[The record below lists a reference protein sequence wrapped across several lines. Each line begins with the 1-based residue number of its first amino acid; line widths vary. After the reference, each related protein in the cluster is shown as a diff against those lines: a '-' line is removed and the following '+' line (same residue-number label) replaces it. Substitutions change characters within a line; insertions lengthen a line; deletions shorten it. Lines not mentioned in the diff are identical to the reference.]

1 MPLEQ
6 ALKRSLSLLLN
17 EREVPEC
24 VLFGRLDDQLIQALL
39 TLHELL
45 VLVLRFLDPDIVLS
59 SSHDPQ
65 DLISLSLVLLD
76 QLFALH

>member
-17 EREVPEC
+17 EREVLEC

-65 DLISLSLVLLD
+65 DLISLSL
-76 QLFALH
+76 FALH